1 MQKSGFAFAS
11 ALPPRKINR
20 CHTKRTDGLIAT
32 NDITQKS
39 EPWDRAGLYLN
50 STQNAC
56 LVIFCARYQKVRFLT
71 PFFDGARPTTT
82 TCRNCNYPIRT
93 HYVSCDHPSIMQ
105 AKI

>member
-20 CHTKRTDGLIAT
+20 CQTKRTDGLIAT

-50 STQNAC
+50 STQNPC
-56 LVIFCARYQKVRFLT
+56 FFIFCDLNQKVRFLT
-71 PFFDGARPTTT
+71 PFFDGARLTTFLILT
-82 TCRNCNYPIRT
+82 SRLLFRAP
-93 HYVSCDHPSIMQ
+93 
-105 AKI
+105 